1 MSNDIDNR
9 IEFWIDLWEDLI
21 SNFLKNSYG
30 LSLYSPHI
38 LIEDI
43 ITEIEENS
51 FQNSD
56 NKKYFLNKIS
66 FYLKNDL
73 VVKKKFSSHFKILLS
88 IFNSDRNNY
97 ILEISKNLKKEFLDG
112 VYFNS
117 CVEILNQELQHS
129 EEITISFINS
139 ISYLSQNIIVEYIK
153 KGYVLDD
160 IKKFA
165 SNIFSSYKITDKAI
179 STKYPHGL
187 NTENYIFKNGRFNH
201 KKFNKEVSDLIDNL
215 NSIDRVNALLF
226 YYYKKKEVVNYIFAV
241 TGLKGSIN
249 IEIGETTLYTL
260 DKRSFIKDSDYCKYE
275 DLYRNEDEEKFI
287 QASVKIDDYLLP
299 KSSLVSALTKL
310 ENTID
315 LISCYFKKNTEIEIN
330 TSDYLIVKEGVY
342 IYSSWG
348 FNRKDNHIK
357 YRDSL
362 DLNDYEK
369 ELKSLNN
376 FSFLWNIKN
385 INEKGKSKLLNA
397 IHWYSK
403 AEQSVKQEDKMLN
416 YWIAIEN
423 LFNLE
428 FDIKKDILNNEKK
441 GKIHLI
447 KEIISSNQIF
457 KYVYDYGWELY
468 HHYELQVKSLQ
479 PQVFFSKELI
489 IKANLNVKFGE
500 TINLEKFISSLH
512 EIKTYEKDLFML
524 QKIENTISFYSDSK
538 LTKKNIE
545 ENIKLIQEDILMIY
559 RFRNLIVHNAH
570 FDNALLPYFVWK
582 VRDYSGT
589 LIRKLIKILNENDI
603 ELANVMINIF
613 SQKEYFLQELDAG
626 KLNLFDSVT
635 NI

>member
-1 MSNDIDNR
+1 MDNIDIR
-9 IEFWIDLWEDLI
+9 IDFWIDLWEDLI
-21 SNFLKNSYG
+21 SNFLKKSYG
-30 LSLYSPHI
+30 LSLYNPHI

-56 NKKYFLNKIS
+56 NKKYFFNKIS
-66 FYLKNDL
+66 FYLNNDT
-73 VVKKKFSSHFKILLS
+73 VIKEKFSSQFKILLS
-88 IFNSDRNNY
+88 IFNSGRNNY

-117 CVEILNQELQHS
+117 CVELLNHELQKP
-129 EEITISFINS
+129 EEITISFVNS
-139 ISYLSQNIIVEYIK
+139 ITYLSQNIIVEYIK

-165 SNIFSSYKITDKAI
+165 LNIFSSYKITQNVI
-179 STKYPHGL
+179 STKYPHSL
-187 NTENYIFKNGRFNH
+187 DTKNYIFKNGRFNH
-201 KKFNKEVSDLIDNL
+201 KKYNLEVSNLIDNL
-215 NSIDRVNALLF
+215 TIADRINSLLF
-226 YYYKKKEVVNYIFAV
+226 YYYKEKKTVNYIFIV
-241 TGLKGSIN
+241 TGLKGSID
-249 IEIGETTLYTL
+249 IQIGETTLYTL
-260 DKRSFIKDSDYCKYE
+260 DKKRFITNPDYFKYE
-275 DLYRNEDEEKFI
+275 DLHNKEQDEKFI
-287 QASVKIDDYLLP
+287 QASVQIDNYLLP
-299 KSSLVSALTKL
+299 KSSLINALTKL
-310 ENTID
+310 ENTLD
-315 LISCYFKKNTEIEIN
+315 LVSCYFKKNTEIEIIA
-330 TSDYLIVKEGVY
+330 TDYLIVEKGEY

-348 FNRKDNHIK
+348 LNKKDNHIK

-362 DLNDYEK
+362 DLNDFENDI
-369 ELKSLNN
+369 KSLND
-376 FSFLWNIKN
+376 FSFLWDNEN
-385 INEKGKSKLLNA
+385 FNEKGKSKLLNA

-428 FDIKKDILNNEKK
+428 YNIKKDILNDEKK

-447 KEIISSNQIF
+447 QEIISSAQIF
-457 KYVYDYGWELY
+457 KYAYDYGWEVY
-468 HHYELQVKSLQ
+468 RHYESQVKSFNKKIHF
-479 PQVFFSKELI
+479 PQELI
-489 IKANLNVKFGE
+489 IKANLNQNFGE
-500 TINLEKFISSLH
+500 NIYLEKFIICLP

-545 ENIKLIQEDILMIY
+545 ENIKLIKEDVLMIY

-582 VRDYSGT
+582 VRDYSGN
-589 LIRKLIKILNENDI
+589 LIRQLIKVLSENDI
-603 ELANVMINIF
+603 ELANTMINF
-613 SQKEYFLQELDAG
+613 FLRKECFLHDLDTG
-626 KLNLFDSVT
+626 KLNLFD